1 MLFLTA
7 DCRRT
12 TFLFVHHG
20 FEVGAALQLE
30 CVSSEWWRPKTVEE
44 RRGGCVGRWR
54 CQASVVRAIW
64 ASGIK
69 SEIPFQFQFKTVIST
84 GESIAQAF
92 GNEKERGLIFARM
105 PVSPRRMRDSR
116 VQEHPNRA
124 NSTYI
129 DEFGPGGRTVGHP
142 RHIWRA
148 RVSSSDASPL
158 KTGPEP
164 LFSLPSVSLPICLS
178 PSPRSPRPPPTTA
191 LLPRRDLH
199 CSFSVLSSHL
209 AARRPPPLH

>member
-1 MLFLTA
+1 MLFWTA

-12 TFLFVHHG
+12 TFLFVHHR

-30 CVSSEWWRPKTVEE
+30 CVSSEWWCPETVKE
-44 RRGGCVGRWR
+44 RRAGCVGRWR

-92 GNEKERGLIFARM
+92 DNEEEKSLIFAPM

-116 VQEHPNRA
+116 VQEQPNRA
-124 NSTYI
+124 NSTMTNL
-129 DEFGPGGRTVGHP
+129 DLAGGQ
-142 RHIWRA
+142 
-148 RVSSSDASPL
+148 
-158 KTGPEP
+158 
-164 LFSLPSVSLPICLS
+164 
-178 PSPRSPRPPPTTA
+178 
-191 LLPRRDLH
+191 
-199 CSFSVLSSHL
+199 
-209 AARRPPPLH
+209 